1 MQNNDFVMISK
12 NIVKRRTLLL
22 IGLTFM
28 VIMNLLFFFI
38 SYIIK
43 GNEIFFTVIDG
54 IMCFA
59 LVVYLIFFIASGKNR
74 MFESLYRIG
83 RVLFA
88 LPIGFFLMLT
98 IVYGNQYHL
107 VNYEYLAYMVLS
119 ISCSL
124 FLFRFNLKDKN
135 PTKKNVIS
143 IVLSSIAMGL
153 VPVFLLIGYFS
164 PAEISVLDFSRNVKY
179 ELNDNN
185 TLTITGV
192 YNGLSKRVNVP
203 SEFYTQKV
211 TEIGNFAFSNSMVE
225 SIYVSRSI
233 ERIGAYAFYDIDDV
247 YLEGNPYLMEDSLY
261 GVSILHLLDK
271 ENILNAEGNFFD
283 GKYIDVDRSLVD
295 AYRQNESFKK
305 YNIYPSVESDEC
317 FINFDTKG
325 YDYINTVIVKKG
337 EKLKASFLE
346 NTKDETYYLRNLTQ
360 NYQATMEYYKER
372 YEIDKKVL
380 PYWYDVEG
388 NPYLLG
394 DEIKESLVLSP
405 KVEDVISCNI
415 FYNLGGDKDETV
427 YVSESM
433 KYTLPTITEMPR
445 VGFSDIQY
453 KLGNQVVRTIDYRF
467 KDKSEV
473 QANWIIERPEFLE
486 LDGVNI
492 SGNKLERVY
501 SPMNVTT
508 LTPKLSHPLDVE
520 YQYVWKLK
528 DENNST
534 YEDSLDINEV
544 AQSGKYT
551 LSIYALYNE
560 YGVDYKSGEVTFDF
574 DVNIERADPTLTASN
589 IECIYN
595 KEKHPITDAA
605 IEMGESTP
613 ISYRY
618 QGNALDGSTY
628 DSTIAPKNAGNYKAI
643 VSIGQTANFK
653 AKEIEVSIEISPR
666 IVKVEL
672 YDDMTH
678 TYLGVGSDG
687 IDTRYKNN
695 QLKYIENVV
704 GDEGL
709 ISGDDLGVKLS
720 GLVDQSG
727 RYYAGNYIIDC
738 EFKNKNYDIDYTPV
752 IYTISKRD
760 LTITEKNVSTI
771 YGDEFDTLAPELSN
785 IGVQDDKEL
794 FVEIFTDVDLT
805 NVAAVDPDTYL
816 YDAGLY
822 YIGYADND
830 IFSENYNITHNSATL
845 EIAKRTIT
853 VTPSGDDLT
862 YNGEL
867 QTYHVAFANNLEEDS
882 IDSLISLTNNEF
894 IDAGHY
900 EFVVAINENYKKNYQ
915 LSSYDNGFDI
925 KKRNIKLNYTS
936 LDKIY
941 GDSITLE
948 YEVDNTKD
956 TLIEKDKAYITLGL
970 KTKDTNI
977 ATIKDSYNYYPAN
990 AYYIYLISNDSLNKN
1005 YNVEEGSSS
1014 VVIGKKDIQFKLNET
1029 SLVYNGSTQVIPY
1042 TIQGEIDSQKGKVL
1056 NISNSSNKNVGNY
1069 TITATIK
1076 DEFKANYNLLNDSI
1090 DYTITKAPLSIYVVG
1105 GEIVYGEEFTN
1116 SITYSGFKGSDSAID
1131 LTGTLSYSYTYTQYD
1146 DAGTY
1151 TISASGLISDNYEI
1165 EYLGAT
1171 LNVLK
1176 KELVGTIDTLDVTYG
1191 EEFNLHTS
1199 YQGYVREADKSIVIS
1214 EAYVIK
1220 NKNDE
1225 TVGGILPAG
1234 DYVISSTTGELT
1246 NYTIHVALKE
1256 VHVLPK
1262 ELSIVLDSVE
1272 IDFGD
1277 AYDLNT
1283 LLHITGEVVGD
1294 PIEIEVSILDYGMD
1308 TTALEVGT
1316 YTLVLNVNQNNN
1328 YVVEDTI
1335 TATLTVR

>member
-59 LVVYLIFFIASGKNR
+59 LIVYLLFFIISGKNR

-225 SIYVSRSI
+225 SIYVSKSI

-261 GVSILHLLDK
+261 GVSVLHLLDK

-325 YDYINTVIVKKG
+325 YDYIKTVIVKKG

-346 NTKDETYYLRNLTQ
+346 NTKDETHYLSNLTQ

-380 PYWYDVEG
+380 PYWYDQ
-388 NPYLLG
+388 NNFHYLLG
-394 DEIKESLVLSP
+394 DEINVSLILSP

-415 FYNLGGDKDETV
+415 SYNLGGDKDETV

-453 KLGNQVVRTIDYRF
+453 KLGNQLVGTIDYRF

-473 QANWIIERPEFLE
+473 QANWIIEKPEFLE

-508 LTPKLSHPLDVE
+508 LAPKLSHPLDVE

-528 DENNST
+528 DKNITT
-534 YEDSLDINEV
+534 YEDSLNINEV
-544 AQSGKYT
+544 GQSGKYT

-574 DVNIERADPTLTASN
+574 DVNIERAEPTLTASN
-589 IECIYN
+589 IECVYN

-628 DSTIAPKNAGNYKAI
+628 DSTIAPENAGNYKAI

-653 AKEIEVSIEISPR
+653 AKSIEVSIEISPR

-672 YDDMTH
+672 YEDMTH

-771 YGDEFDTLAPELSN
+771 YGDEFNILPPELSN

-805 NVAAVDPDTYL
+805 NVAVVDPDTYL

-867 QTYHVAFANNLEEDS
+867 QTYQVAFTNNLEEDS

-894 IDAGHY
+894 MDAGHY
-900 EFVVAINENYKKNYQ
+900 EFVVAINDNYKKNYQ

-1151 TISASGLISDNYEI
+1151 TINASGLTSDNYEI

-1199 YQGYVREADKSIVIS
+1199 YQGYAREADKSIVIS

-1220 NKNDE
+1220 NQSDE
-1225 TVGGILPAG
+1225 TVGGILPVG

-1316 YTLVLNVNQNNN
+1316 YTLVLNVMQNNN
-1328 YVVEDTI
+1328 YVVDDTI

>member
-38 SYIIK
+38 SYMIK
-43 GNEIFFTVIDG
+43 GNEILFTIIDG

-59 LVVYLIFFIASGKNR
+59 LVVYLLFFIISGKNR

-88 LPIGFFLMLT
+88 LPIAFFLMLT
-98 IVYGNQYHL
+98 IVYGTQYHL

-179 ELNDNN
+179 ELNENN

-211 TEIGNFAFSNSMVE
+211 TEIGYRAFSNSMVD

-261 GVSILHLLDK
+261 GVSVLHLLDK

-295 AYRQNESFKK
+295 AYRQNESFAK

-317 FINFDTKG
+317 FINFETKG

-346 NTKDETYYLRNLTQ
+346 NTKDETYYLKNLTE
-360 NYQATMEYYKER
+360 NYQATKEYYKER
-372 YEIDKKVL
+372 YEMDKKVL
-380 PYWYDVEG
+380 PYWYDQKG
-388 NPYLLG
+388 NSYLLG
-394 DEIKESLVLSP
+394 DEIKESLILSP

-433 KYTLPTITEMPR
+433 KYTPPTIREMPR

-453 KLGNQVVRTIDYRF
+453 KLGNQLVEAIDYRF

-473 QANWIIERPEFLE
+473 QANWIIEKPEFLE

-492 SGNKLERVY
+492 SLNKLERVY
-501 SPMNVTT
+501 SPMTVTT

-520 YQYVWKLK
+520 YQYVWKLN
-528 DENNST
+528 ENSSIYQDT
-534 YEDSLDINEV
+534 LEINEV
-544 AQSGKYT
+544 NQSGKYT

-560 YGVDYKSGEVTFDF
+560 YGVDYQSDVVTFDF
-574 DVNIERADPTLTASN
+574 DVNIERAEPSLTASN
-589 IECIYN
+589 IECVYN
-595 KEKHPITDAA
+595 KEAHPITDAA
-605 IEMGESTP
+605 IETGEATP
-613 ISYRY
+613 ISYHY

-628 DSTIAPKNAGNYKAI
+628 DSTVAPTNAGNYTAI
-643 VSIGQTANFK
+643 VSIGETANYT
-653 AKEIEVSIEISPR
+653 AKTIRVPIQIAQR

-672 YDDMTH
+672 YDDMSH
-678 TYLGVGSDG
+678 IYLGVGSDG
-687 IDTRYKNN
+687 IDERYQKN
-695 QLKYIENVV
+695 QLKYVETVV

-709 ISGDDLGVKLS
+709 MDGDELGVTFK
-720 GLVDQSG
+720 GLVSQAG
-727 RYYAGNYIIDC
+727 RYFAGNYTIDC
-738 EFKNKNYDIDYTPV
+738 EFENKNYDIDYIPV
-752 IYTISKRD
+752 IYTVSKRN

-771 YGDEFDTLAPELSN
+771 YGEEFDVLPPELSN
-785 IGVQDDKEL
+785 IGIQDDKEL
-794 FVEIFTDVDLT
+794 VFEIFTDVDLT
-805 NVAAVDPDTYL
+805 NIAAADSDTYL

-830 IFSENYNITHNSATL
+830 IFSENYNITHHTATL
-845 EIAKRTIT
+845 EIAKRTIE
-853 VTPSGDDLT
+853 VTPSCDDLT
-862 YNGEL
+862 YNGEM
-867 QTYHVAFANNLEEDS
+867 QTYRVAFANNLEEDS
-882 IDSLISLTNNEF
+882 IDSLISLTNNQF
-894 IDAGHY
+894 MDAGHY
-900 EFVVAINENYKKNYQ
+900 EFIVAINENYKKNYQ
-915 LSSYDNGFDI
+915 LSSYDNSFEI
-925 KKRNIKLNYTS
+925 KKRSIRLTYESFEKTYGEAFDLNYS
-936 LDKIY
+936 VDSAYDSLLDK
-941 GDSITLE
+941 
-948 YEVDNTKD
+948 
-956 TLIEKDKAYITLGL
+956 DKPYIALGL
-970 KTKDTNI
+970 KNKTTLDPVE
-977 ATIKDSYNYYPAN
+977 KDSYDFYPSMEYKIYYK
-990 AYYIYLISNDSLNKN
+990 SNSNLDKN
-1005 YNVEEGSSS
+1005 YNVLESNSYIT
-1014 VVIGKKDIQFKLNET
+1014 IGKRAISFGLENT
-1029 SLVYNGSTQVIPY
+1029 HLMYNGLTQTVPYSTN
-1042 TIQGEIDSQKGKVL
+1042 GEALKQKGKVL
-1056 NISNSSNKNVGNY
+1056 NITGLSNKDAGLY
-1069 TITATIK
+1069 TVLVDIK
-1076 DEFKANYNLLNDSI
+1076 DEFKQNYSI
-1090 DYTITKAPLSIYVVG
+1090 TETSFEYTISKAPLKIQVVG
-1105 GEIVYGEEFTN
+1105 GEIVYGDTFTN
-1116 SITYSGFKGSDSAID
+1116 SVSYQGFKGQDDASV
-1131 LTGTLSYSYTYTQYD
+1131 LTGTLAYSFTYEQYG
-1146 DAGTY
+1146 DAKTY
-1151 TISASGLISDNYEI
+1151 PINASGLTSDNYEI

-1176 KELVGTIDTLDVTYG
+1176 KELVGTIDTLDVIYG

-1199 YQGYVREADKSIVIS
+1199 YQGYVREADKSIEIS
-1214 EAYVIK
+1214 ETYVIK
-1220 NKNDE
+1220 NKSDE
-1225 TVGGILPAG
+1225 TVSGILPVG
-1234 DYVISSTTGELT
+1234 DYFISSTTGELT

-1308 TTALEVGT
+1308 TIALEVGT
-1316 YTLVLNVNQNNN
+1316 YTLVLNVIQNNN

>member
-1 MQNNDFVMISK
+1 
-12 NIVKRRTLLL
+12 
-22 IGLTFM
+22 
-28 VIMNLLFFFI
+28 
-38 SYIIK
+38 
-43 GNEIFFTVIDG
+43 
-54 IMCFA
+54 
-59 LVVYLIFFIASGKNR
+59 
-74 MFESLYRIG
+74 
-83 RVLFA
+83 
-88 LPIGFFLMLT
+88 
-98 IVYGNQYHL
+98 
-107 VNYEYLAYMVLS
+107 
-119 ISCSL
+119 
-124 FLFRFNLKDKN
+124 
-135 PTKKNVIS
+135 
-143 IVLSSIAMGL
+143 
-153 VPVFLLIGYFS
+153 
-164 PAEISVLDFSRNVKY
+164 
-179 ELNDNN
+179 
-185 TLTITGV
+185 
-192 YNGLSKRVNVP
+192 
-203 SEFYTQKV
+203 
-211 TEIGNFAFSNSMVE
+211 
-225 SIYVSRSI
+225 
-233 ERIGAYAFYDIDDV
+233 
-247 YLEGNPYLMEDSLY
+247 
-261 GVSILHLLDK
+261 
-271 ENILNAEGNFFD
+271 
-283 GKYIDVDRSLVD
+283 
-295 AYRQNESFKK
+295 
-305 YNIYPSVESDEC
+305 
-317 FINFDTKG
+317 
-325 YDYINTVIVKKG
+325 
-337 EKLKASFLE
+337 
-346 NTKDETYYLRNLTQ
+346 
-360 NYQATMEYYKER
+360 
-372 YEIDKKVL
+372 
-380 PYWYDVEG
+380 
-388 NPYLLG
+388 
-394 DEIKESLVLSP
+394 
-405 KVEDVISCNI
+405 
-415 FYNLGGDKDETV
+415 
-427 YVSESM
+427 
-433 KYTLPTITEMPR
+433 
-445 VGFSDIQY
+445 
-453 KLGNQVVRTIDYRF
+453 
-467 KDKSEV
+467 
-473 QANWIIERPEFLE
+473 
-486 LDGVNI
+486 
-492 SGNKLERVY
+492 
-501 SPMNVTT
+501 
-508 LTPKLSHPLDVE
+508 
-520 YQYVWKLK
+520 
-528 DENNST
+528 
-534 YEDSLDINEV
+534 
-544 AQSGKYT
+544 
-551 LSIYALYNE
+551 
-560 YGVDYKSGEVTFDF
+560 
-574 DVNIERADPTLTASN
+574 
-589 IECIYN
+589 
-595 KEKHPITDAA
+595 
-605 IEMGESTP
+605 
-613 ISYRY
+613 
-618 QGNALDGSTY
+618 
-628 DSTIAPKNAGNYKAI
+628 
-643 VSIGQTANFK
+643 
-653 AKEIEVSIEISPR
+653 
-666 IVKVEL
+666 
-672 YDDMTH
+672 
-678 TYLGVGSDG
+678 SDG

-771 YGDEFDTLAPELSN
+771 YGDEFNILTPELSN

-805 NVAAVDPDTYL
+805 NVAVVDPDTYL

-845 EIAKRTIT
+845 EIAKRTIE

-1151 TISASGLISDNYEI
+1151 TINASGLTSDNYEI

-1220 NKNDE
+1220 NKSDE

-1277 AYDLNT
+1277 SYDLNT

-1308 TTALEVGT
+1308 TTALEIGT

>member
-59 LVVYLIFFIASGKNR
+59 LVVYLLFFIISGKNR

-179 ELNDNN
+179 ELNENN

-211 TEIGNFAFSNSMVE
+211 TEIGYRAFSNSMVE
-225 SIYVSRSI
+225 SIYVSKSI

-261 GVSILHLLDK
+261 GVSVLHLLDK

-283 GKYIDVDRSLVD
+283 GKYINVDRSLVD

-325 YDYINTVIVKKG
+325 YDYINTVIVKRG

-346 NTKDETYYLRNLTQ
+346 NTKDETHYLSNLTQ

-380 PYWYDVEG
+380 PYWYDQ
-388 NPYLLG
+388 NNFHYLLG
-394 DEIKESLVLSP
+394 DEINVSLILSP

-433 KYTLPTITEMPR
+433 KYTLPTIREMPR

-453 KLGNQVVRTIDYRF
+453 KLGNQLVEAIDYKF

-473 QANWIIERPEFLE
+473 QANWIIEKPEFLE

-508 LTPKLSHPLDVE
+508 LAPKLSHPLDVE

-528 DENNST
+528 DKNITT
-534 YEDSLDINEV
+534 YEDSLNINEV

-551 LSIYALYNE
+551 LSIYALYSE
-560 YGVDYKSGEVTFDF
+560 YGVDYKSGVVTFDF
-574 DVNIERADPTLTASN
+574 DVNIERAEPTLTASS
-589 IECIYN
+589 IECVYN
-595 KEKHPITDAA
+595 KEEHPITDAA

-628 DSTIAPKNAGNYKAI
+628 DSTIAPENAGNYKAI

-672 YDDMTH
+672 YEDMTH

-771 YGDEFDTLAPELSN
+771 YGDEFNILTPELSN

-805 NVAAVDPDTYL
+805 NVAVVDPDTYL

-822 YIGYADND
+822 YIGYVEND

-845 EIAKRTIT
+845 EIAKRTIE

-862 YNGEL
+862 YNGNP
-867 QTYHVAFANNLEEDS
+867 QTYNVAFTNNLEEDS

-900 EFVVAINENYKKNYQ
+900 EFVVVINENYKKNYK
-915 LSSYDNGFDI
+915 LSSYDNSFEI
-925 KKRNIKLNYTS
+925 KKRSIKLNYESFEKTYGEAFDLNYTVDS
-936 LDKIY
+936 TYDSLLDK
-941 GDSITLE
+941 
-948 YEVDNTKD
+948 
-956 TLIEKDKAYITLGL
+956 DKPYIALGL
-970 KTKDTNI
+970 KNKTTLDPVE
-977 ATIKDSYNYYPAN
+977 KDSYDFYPAMEYKI
-990 AYYIYLISNDSLNKN
+990 YYKSNSNLDKN
-1005 YNVEEGSSS
+1005 YNVLESNSYIT
-1014 VVIGKKDIQFKLNET
+1014 IGKRDISFGLENT
-1029 SLVYNGSTQVIPY
+1029 HLMYNGLTQTVAY
-1042 TIQGEIDSQKGKVL
+1042 FTNGEALKQKGKVL
-1056 NISNSSNKNVGNY
+1056 NITGLSNKDAGLY
-1069 TITATIK
+1069 TVSVDIK
-1076 DEFKANYNLLNDSI
+1076 DEFKQNYSI
-1090 DYTITKAPLSIYVVG
+1090 TETSFEYTISKAPLKIQVVG
-1105 GEIVYGEEFTN
+1105 GEILYGDTFTN
-1116 SITYSGFKGSDSAID
+1116 SVSYQGFKGQDDASL
-1131 LTGTLSYSYTYTQYD
+1131 LTGTLAYSFTYEQYG
-1146 DAGTY
+1146 DAKAY
-1151 TISASGLISDNYEI
+1151 PINASGLTSDNYEI

-1220 NKNDE
+1220 NQSDE
-1225 TVGGILPAG
+1225 TVSGILPVG
-1234 DYVISSTTGELT
+1234 DYVISSTAEELT

-1294 PIEIEVSILDYGMD
+1294 SIEIEVSILDYGMD

-1316 YTLVLNVNQNNN
+1316 YTLVLNVIQNNN
-1328 YVVEDTI
+1328 YVVDDTI